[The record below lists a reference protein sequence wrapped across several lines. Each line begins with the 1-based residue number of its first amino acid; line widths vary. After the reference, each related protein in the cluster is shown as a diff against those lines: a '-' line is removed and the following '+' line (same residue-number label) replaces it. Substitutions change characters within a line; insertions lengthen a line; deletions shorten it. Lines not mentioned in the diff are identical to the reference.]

1 MADSLTI
8 FGTTYTGVTGIIAT
22 DTNSTNKT
30 YIRPQG
36 TKSISANG
44 TGIDVT
50 EYASVDVNVPSGGSS
65 NTFVVHLSKV
75 NDVWTPDCTYS
86 QLYEAYQAGK
96 EIAWELGEGNTNAVG
111 EWGYVGEQNL
121 FYYTVIE
128 ADLNY
133 TTKFYSISANGVSSD
148 GSEARYITTDATA
161 SPSDVTQ
168 GKTFYNA
175 NGKQTGTASSTIN
188 NQDKTV
194 TPTTSQQ
201 SITADT
207 GYTGLG
213 TVTVEAMPI
222 GSATGPTSLS
232 ASSATVIAGTNTL
245 TLTKSGVSTTPTVSA
260 GYISSATSS
269 SATVT
274 LMASVTT
281 KAAATITPT
290 KSSQTIVANTYLT
303 GVQTIA
309 AIPAEYITTTDATAT
324 SSDILSGETA
334 YVNGSKVTGDLV
346 VQHYYTGSSAPS
358 SSLGSNGDIYIQA

>member
-22 DTNSTNKT
+22 DTNSTDKT

-50 EYASVDVNVPSGGSS
+50 EYASVNVNVPSGGSS

-96 EIAWELGEGNTNAVG
+96 EIVWEASDPTITLGGMWDDASNCFNYAVW
-111 EWGYVGEQNL
+111 ENIADDHLIQKIYL
-121 FYYTVIE
+121 F
-128 ADLNY
+128 
-133 TTKFYSISANGVSSD
+133 SSD
-148 GSEARYITTDATA
+148 GLSKDGDFEVYATYSA
-161 SPSDVTQ
+161 NAYPSDVAQ
-168 GKTFYNA
+168 GKVFYNK
-175 NGKQTGTASSTIN
+175 NGKQIGTASSAIN

-213 TVTVEAMPI
+213 TVTVEAMPS

-290 KSSQTIVANTYLT
+290 KSSQTIAANTYLK

-309 AIPAEYITTTDATAT
+309 AIPAQYITTTDATAT

-334 YVNGSKVTGDLV
+334 YVNGSKVTGNLV

>member
-1 MADSLTI
+1 MTDSLTI

-22 DTNSTNKT
+22 DTNSTDKT

-44 TGIDVT
+44 TGIDVAA
-50 EYASVDVNVPSGGSS
+50 YASVDVNVPGGGSS
-65 NTFVVHLSKV
+65 
-75 NDVWTPDCTYS
+75 
-86 QLYEAYQAGK
+86 
-96 EIAWELGEGNTNAVG
+96 
-111 EWGYVGEQNL
+111 
-121 FYYTVIE
+121 
-128 ADLNY
+128 
-133 TTKFYSISANGVSSD
+133 
-148 GSEARYITTDATA
+148 
-161 SPSDVTQ
+161 
-168 GKTFYNA
+168 
-175 NGKQTGTASSTIN
+175 IN

-194 TPTTSQQ
+194 TPTESQQ
-201 SITADT
+201 SISADS

-213 TVTVEAMPI
+213 TVTVNAISSTYVGSGITRRSSTDLTASGATVTVPAGYYSAQASKAVSS

-281 KAAATITPT
+281 KEAATITPT
-290 KSSQTIVANTYLT
+290 KSSQTIAANTYLK

-309 AIPAEYITTTDATAT
+309 AIPAQYITTTDATAS

-334 YVNGSKVTGDLV
+334 YVNGSKVTGNLV